1 MLVRSLEILS
11 EQGDLVPLLQ
21 EAGEVNVVLLNAAV
35 PPARFAWLSQAVTNA
50 KRAGTPARF
59 TGETNSYLFNVHSF
73 NDSANRVLFPLA
85 SMFNDDPATCAAGG
99 VPRYATACVDESARL
114 RPPPTQEA
122 PSVTEFNAWNVDATS
137 VVFDH
142 SDIYKGRVAS
152 LVADLVYGNDKTRW
166 PKVAGPR
173 DAGSRCRD

>member
-1 MLVRSLEILS
+1 VS
-11 EQGDLVPLLQ
+11 QF
-21 EAGEVNVVLLNAAV
+21 EAWRNQRTSRIE
-35 PPARFAWLSQAVTNA
+35 RKTI
-50 KRAGTPARF
+50 T
-59 TGETNSYLFNVHSF
+59 
-73 NDSANRVLFPLA
+73 
-85 SMFNDDPATCAAGG
+85 
-99 VPRYATACVDESARL
+99 
-114 RPPPTQEA
+114 
-122 PSVTEFNAWNVDATS
+122 SVTEFNAWNVDATS